1 MIASGYG
8 IKNLQRILAKLPEW
22 SKEANKDYTS
32 LNELYGQVITQYGRY
47 MGHVAK
53 NIGGIMTTP
62 KMVEQPG
69 VVVEFVAKSKQKE
82 AMAFLQDQLF
92 KTPRWLIE
100 NTIADYT
107 GTNKLTTISNIQG
120 QVLARLL
127 GNSTFDKLLRFEAE
141 TPNAYTATEMV
152 TDLRKGIWS
161 ELASHSV
168 IDIYRR
174 NLQKVFV
181 ERLIDNLKPDP
192 DPNAAAAQARF
203 PGAPSSDYSKTSD
216 AVSIAKMQLRTL
228 ATEIRAALP
237 VYKDAS
243 SKAHLQDVMDRI
255 TAALDPS
262 KN

>member
-1 MIASGYG
+1 MLNFPNG
-8 IKNLQRILAKLPEW
+8 L
-22 SKEANKDYTS
+22 KEANKDYTS

-69 VVVEFVAKSKQKE
+69 VVVEYVAKSKQKE

-92 KTPRWLIE
+92 KTPRWLID
-100 NTIADYT
+100 NSIADYT

-141 TPNAYTATEMV
+141 TSNAYTATEMV

-161 ELASHSV
+161 ELVSHQL

-174 NLQKVFV
+174 NLQKAFV
-181 ERLIDNLKPDP
+181 ERLIGNLKPDA

-203 PGAPSSDYSKTSD
+203 PGAVSSDYSKTSD

-228 ATEIRAALP
+228 ATEIRAGLP
-237 VYKDAS
+237 AYKDAS
-243 SKAHLQDVMDRI
+243 SRAHLQDVIDRI
-255 TAALDPS
+255 TAALDTS